1 MVSHIW
7 MGDKAVEGLSTLH
20 SLDLLYKKH
29 RPVTILGI
37 ILWPISSNLV
47 IGDKYDF
54 LIRWALLK

>member
-1 MVSHIW
+1 